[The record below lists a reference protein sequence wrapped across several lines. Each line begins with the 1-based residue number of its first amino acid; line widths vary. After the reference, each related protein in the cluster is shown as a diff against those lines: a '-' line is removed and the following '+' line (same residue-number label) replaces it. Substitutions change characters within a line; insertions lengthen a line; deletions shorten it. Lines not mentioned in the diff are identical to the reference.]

1 MRDMSDVRQAFAA
14 SYTVYT
20 IIRAWNRHGSLQ
32 LSLVMFSDRP
42 HLSLILLI
50 VVEIATN

>member
-14 SYTVYT
+14 SYTLYT
-20 IIRAWNRHGSLQ
+20 IIRAWSRHGSLQ

-42 HLSLILLI
+42 HLLILLI
-50 VVEIATN
+50 VVGIATN